1 MAAAV
6 HDDHWMRPLEEVY
19 FSQGLRRA
27 GIVLGVPREPHLLG
41 SQARVQLNLDRRIP
55 VSSVLVAQARPGKA
69 GLVIVVREEMP
80 VLEHH
85 ASISGGI
92 RMEVG
97 GPLRGV
103 GSPRSIGPRYR
114 AEIERLSRVEDRLA
128 E

>member
-69 GLVIVVREEMP
+69 GLIP
-80 VLEHH
+80 L
-85 ASISGGI
+85 GGY
-92 RMEVG
+92 RSANHFHMSLSVTDD
-97 GPLRGV
+97 RGY
-103 GSPRSIGPRYR
+103 GSPP
-114 AEIERLSRVEDRLA
+114 SRRWQ
-128 E
+128 